1 MMRQSVMSKPK
12 SARELTTIDEALE
25 HRLVE
30 WSLIEYSVMERSVI
44 ERFIVQ

>member
-1 MMRQSVMSKPK
+1 MRQSVMSKPK

-25 HRLVE
+25 HRPVE